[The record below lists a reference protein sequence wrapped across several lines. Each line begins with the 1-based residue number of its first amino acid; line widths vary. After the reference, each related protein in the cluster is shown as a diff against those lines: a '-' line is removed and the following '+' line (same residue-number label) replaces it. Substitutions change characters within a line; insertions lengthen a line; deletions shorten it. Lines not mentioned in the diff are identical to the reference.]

1 MALHVKCVSE
11 SPPGTTPRMPVSKK
25 FPGRGQMGSSK
36 GRGRLVLSAARHR
49 DMLGA
54 LAGARWPRWPH
65 TLGARHTLA
74 ASLSQ
79 PGRILRSPSPPVLG
93 RAENLGS
100 PWLLF
105 TARNVGKSQQPGA
118 SPLVAPLITLEMGQ
132 EGQPFWRKEISKTLP
147 PCQSFCSRTWC

>member
-1 MALHVKCVSE
+1 MPRNLSQE
-11 SPPGTTPRMPVSKK
+11 GPSRGSLPQGTPGSQAEEASVR
-25 FPGRGQMGSSK
+25 RLQMGSSK
-36 GRGRLVLSAARHR
+36 GRGRLVPSAAGHR

-54 LAGARWPRWPH
+54 LAGAWWPRWPH
-65 TLGARHTLA
+65 TLGARHILA

-79 PGRILRSPSPPVLG
+79 PGGILGSPSPVLG
-93 RAENLGS
+93 GAENLGS

-147 PCQSFCSRTWC
+147 PCQ